1 MTFSYWLQGAKIQT
15 FFLLMKKLG
24 KKSPKT
30 GECNMGPGPR
40 VKFSGQTLNIIN
52 RAICLLID
60 YSNDASNQQR
70 LEI

>member
-30 GECNMGPGPR
+30 GKVQHGAWPQSEVFR
-40 VKFSGQTLNIIN
+40 ADTL
-52 RAICLLID
+52 
-60 YSNDASNQQR
+60 YY
-70 LEI
+70 

>member
-30 GECNMGPGPR
+30 EECNLGPGPR
-40 VKFSGQTLNIIN
+40 VKFSGQTLYISKVHYFEIKFI
-52 RAICLLID
+52 RHLSLFSLI
-60 YSNDASNQQR
+60 Y
-70 LEI
+70 

>member
-40 VKFSGQTLNIIN
+40 VKFSGQTLYIIN
-52 RAICLLID
+52 MV
-60 YSNDASNQQR
+60 N
-70 LEI
+70 

>member
-52 RAICLLID
+52 MVNCLLIYYNID
-60 YSNDASNQQR
+60 VSKLQR

>member
-40 VKFSGQTLNIIN
+40 VKFSGQTLYISKPLFEMKFICHLSLFGII
-52 RAICLLID
+52 
-60 YSNDASNQQR
+60 S
-70 LEI
+70 